1 MMRWGLSSSS
11 RRVEARCRGGEFSR
25 RPVTILG
32 RTANALYSFRNQGNG
47 EGPYWPLRNKKGNV
61 GQHHVEVIANGRRI
75 LDTSERAEH
84 PGSTSILA
92 VSAPSRAAEVVH
104 SHSTI

>member
-47 EGPYWPLRNKKGNV
+47 EVSLVKTSCALNTFRISNIKEQELACT
-61 GQHHVEVIANGRRI
+61 GQDVM
-75 LDTSERAEH
+75 L
-84 PGSTSILA
+84 
-92 VSAPSRAAEVVH
+92 
-104 SHSTI
+104 

>member
-1 MMRWGLSSSS
+1 MRWGLSSSS
-11 RRVEARCRGGEFSR
+11 RRVEARCRGGEFSRRPVTILGRTGRGGEFSR

-84 PGSTSILA
+84 C
-92 VSAPSRAAEVVH
+92 
-104 SHSTI
+104 